1 MEKITIIIHDGV
13 VFATSHPV
21 TCVQPS
27 KVDFITSID
36 APFEREMGKKT
47 CRQGMCEGKNR
58 RKISDLYLLGSGQV
72 LCGLFLRGSTGIC
85 LPQVEH

>member
-13 VFATSHPV
+13 VFAISHPV

-36 APFEREMGKKT
+36 APFEREMGKKDV
-47 CRQGMCEGKNR
+47 RGKEREGN
-58 RKISDLYLLGSGQV
+58 
-72 LCGLFLRGSTGIC
+72 F
-85 LPQVEH
+85 